1 MMTGPK
7 ELLGSKQ
14 MAETWDKAVIAEKRY
29 MDALKA
35 AYGANTLERWFMDSL
50 PHIGRL
56 LRDARAAWEAYRQAR
71 RNWRETGE

>member
-14 MAETWDKAVIAEKRY
+14 MAETWDKAVIAEQSYK
-29 MDALKA
+29 DALQA
-35 AYGANTLERWFMDSL
+35 AYGVQSLEREGMDSL

-56 LRDARAAWEAYRQAR
+56 LRDAKAAWEAYRQAR
-71 RNWRETGE
+71 RNWREAGE

>member
-14 MAETWDKAVIAEKRY
+14 MAETWDKAVLAEKRY
-29 MDALKA
+29 MEALKA
-35 AYGANTLERWFMDSL
+35 AYGADTLERWCMDSL

-56 LRDARAAWEAYRQAR
+56 RRDAWAAWEAYRQAR
-71 RNWRETGE
+71 RNWREAGE